1 MSSWDTFANRSKILT
16 TTFHKKMLSHMFHR
30 HVPKIL
36 LTHSFTSQP
45 KATQPS
51 RQCQDKNQCRGGHGL
66 STGCLLLPSSL
77 EHYNYNRTPRNHA
90 YCLSTQRA
98 NALALL
104 ETWKW
109 KMVKASLLVPTGLG
123 EGFESILEH
132 DSKAHP
138 PLCVHGVLRTCTSS
152 F

>member
-1 MSSWDTFANRSKILT
+1 
-16 TTFHKKMLSHMFHR
+16 MLSHMFHR

-66 STGCLLLPSSL
+66 SSPVVCFCPVRLSTTTTI
-77 EHYNYNRTPRNHA
+77 ERQEIMHIT
-90 YCLSTQRA
+90 LSTQRT
-98 NALALL
+98 NPLALL
-104 ETWKW
+104 ETGKW

-123 EGFESILEH
+123 EGFESLLEH

-138 PLCVHGVLRTCTSS
+138 PFVCPQSLAHMHIQLLEVRA
-152 F
+152 